1 MFFFL
6 VFYFHVSC
14 LQDTK
19 HWQWLLLKAIING
32 SQRSSDRQYT
42 VTRDIPQALVSVQQA
57 IEQDNYA
64 WGGDYIREDLCTYY
78 SCQTSNSVDIVFH

>member
-1 MFFFL
+1 M
-6 VFYFHVSC
+6 
-14 LQDTK
+14 TK
-19 HWQWLLLKAIING
+19 
-32 SQRSSDRQYT
+32 
-42 VTRDIPQALVSVQQA
+42 DIPQALVPVQQA